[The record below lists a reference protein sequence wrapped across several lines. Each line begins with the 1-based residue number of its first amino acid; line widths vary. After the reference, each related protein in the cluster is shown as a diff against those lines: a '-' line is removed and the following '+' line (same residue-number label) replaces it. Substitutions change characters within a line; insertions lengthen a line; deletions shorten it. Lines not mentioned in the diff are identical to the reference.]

1 MSIRR
6 ARAAATVSMA
16 PYSPWNQLAVR
27 SGLVVLLTRSPT
39 LPVTQTAASVTHS
52 VTPRMTNS
60 PVAEAT
66 LLAAFPTAPQTLLT
80 TGRSHG
86 FGSAAC
92 SARAVGVHGPTSIS
106 AHRSSASAALA
117 ARTDTARSGLATA
130 ALVIARDGG
139 EQLAGARQDFC
150 GGPRRG
156 RSIRAP
162 EGADFPRAALPD
174 ERDDLGP
181 PRLLGL

>member
-1 MSIRR
+1 MSIHTSCRRTDWITASISMRR
-6 ARAAATVSMA
+6 ASAPATASMA

-66 LLAAFPTAPQTLLT
+66 LLAALPTAPQTLLT

-92 SARAVGVHGPTSIS
+92 SARALGVHGPMRNS

-117 ARTDTARSGLATA
+117 ARTAVCSGFVA
-130 ALVIARDGG
+130 AELVIARDGG
-139 EQLAGARQDFC
+139 EQLS
-150 GGPRRG
+150 RG
-156 RSIRAP
+156 R
-162 EGADFPRAALPD
+162 
-174 ERDDLGP
+174 RDLRGGQ
-181 PRLLGL
+181 RRR